1 MSWIIGIKK
10 IAAEI
15 QVCEISMVLGKYTAF
30 TVSKIIIQLISKN
43 NINSQMNYK
52 QIWTALVAS

>member
-52 QIWTALVAS
+52 QI